1 MLLTVARIGRAHGLR
16 GEVALD
22 VRTDDPAARLAAG
35 AVLATEPADRGPL
48 TVART
53 REQQGRWYVTFAEA
67 PDRTAAE
74 ALRGVGLVVEVADDA
89 SSADDDDEDAWY
101 PHELAGL
108 RAEHV
113 DGRVLGEVVGLEHLP
128 AQDALVLREPDGAR
142 TLVPFVRAIV
152 PVVDVAGGRVVLDPP
167 GGLLA
172 SDAANLVVSDETRGD
187 AAGPDAAGDDD

>member
-1 MLLTVARIGRAHGLR
+1 MLLTVARIGRPHGLR

-22 VRTDDPAARLAAG
+22 VRTDDPAARLTVG
-35 AVLATEPADRGPL
+35 AVLPTDPATAGPL
-48 TVART
+48 TVERV
-53 REQQGRWYVTFAEA
+53 RVQHDRWFVTFAEA
-67 PDRTAAE
+67 QDRTAVE

-89 SSADDDDEDAWY
+89 TSEDDDDEDAWY

-113 DGRVLGEVVGLEHLP
+113 DGRVVGEILGLEHHP
-128 AQDALVLREPDGAR
+128 AHDVLVLREPDGAR

-152 PVVDVAGGRVVLDPP
+152 PVVDVPGGRVVLDPP

-172 SDAANLVVSDETRGD
+172 ADAANLVVSDETSGT
-187 AAGPDAAGDDD
+187 PAGDDD